1 MAIKRRS
8 VIESIPS
15 INCYMDYDYELYTRD
30 EKVSC
35 CQRYRCCLIAVT
47 TLLLL
52 LVLAFIVIF
61 VVPPVT
67 FMLSIGVQRYVIF
80 LATYGNESG
89 GFTNFKEIGLE
100 GLRNL
105 YVPVDHNVTLG
116 VWHVLPLEYTYEA
129 VTSASYNYDDAL
141 ADGKYPVLLYLH
153 DSGENRITS
162 KNKYMILR
170 RFFHVIA
177 FDYRSYGDSTDAE
190 LSEGGLVHDSANLYR
205 WTRTHTG
212 NDAYVWGH
220 GLGSSI
226 AAKTVAQLR
235 NESIVPKGLFL
246 ESAFTNLE
254 ELLTVN
260 SYMKIFSWTPWF
272 KPTFLDSLR
281 ENEFLFKTD
290 EYILSVDCPIMIV
303 HAEDNHLIPYTQSE
317 KLVRIGNKK
326 RVNEVQGNITFH
338 LFPKNDHYGH
348 NDIYLAPQLPEY
360 IRSHI
365 DTCNEYNKGKG

>member
-80 LATYGNESG
+80 LATYGNETG

-105 YVPVDHNVTLG
+105 YVPVDHNGTLG

-317 KLVRIGNKK
+317 KV
-326 RVNEVQGNITFH
+326 
-338 LFPKNDHYGH
+338 
-348 NDIYLAPQLPEY
+348 
-360 IRSHI
+360 
-365 DTCNEYNKGKG
+365 